1 MPDYER
7 KYMGRWKMP
16 NNDYILRSDAVEA
29 MMTCRS
35 LTGVAKLEAVNH
47 IMPIPAA
54 DVEPKRNKGQWVPGD
69 YVEYDGHGECV
80 TYPGEGIT
88 CSLCRYSFRKKY
100 LWSRDYC
107 PHCGS
112 VMLPEQSKTKEE

>member
-1 MPDYER
+1 
-7 KYMGRWKMP
+7 MP
-16 NNDYILRSDAVEA
+16 NNDYILRSDVMKAMCEQCEA
-29 MMTCRS
+29 RCFS
-35 LTGVAKLEAVNH
+35 VNDNNCLEYHVLNH
-47 IMPIPAA
+47 IPAA
-54 DVEPKRNKGQWVPGD
+54 DVEPKRKKGQWIPGD